1 MSIVL
6 SLAIWN
12 TSVRGMKHVNM
23 SGGLTGYY
31 CKVSFVIWTMEMSGK
46 YVSLVSQVAQT
57 IKNMPEMQETWAWS
71 LGLRSSGGEHGNP
84 LQYSCL
90 ENPHGERSLVGYR
103 SVSQRVGHDW
113 ATNTF
118 TTFTSNF
125 QIYTEWLRAMLH
137 FVEGKIT
144 LTIIWKFSLR

>member
-6 SLAIWN
+6 SLEIWN

-31 CKVSFVIWTMEMSGK
+31 CKVSFIIWTMEMSGK
-46 YVSLVSQVAQT
+46 YLSLVSQVAQT

-71 LGLRSSGGEHGNP
+71 LGLRSPGGEHGNP

-90 ENPHGERSLVGYR
+90 ENPHWERSLV
-103 SVSQRVGHDW
+103 
-113 ATNTF
+113 ATVQCHKEWDMTEQLTLLLLSLQTF
-118 TTFTSNF
+118 R
-125 QIYTEWLRAMLH
+125 YTRNDLGQCFILWKERLLWL
-137 FVEGKIT
+137 
-144 LTIIWKFSLR
+144 